1 MSLAAEA
8 AVAAANLQLAM
19 STRAMERA
27 NASLLTAL
35 NSSAAV
41 AARGQMQ
48 AAQQRVKVRVRRRV
62 SFVCLSP
69 IPLLE

>member
-62 SFVCLSP
+62 WFVCLSP